1 MEWLWIIAPVASIAI
16 VIILV
21 WKVKGEIVSN
31 ILAIAKPVTTV
42 IEKIVPDNGSLLDKL
57 TRWAK
62 IAVVNMEVMYRNA
75 KEATTKG
82 TEERDK
88 LNEEI
93 EDHAVKLMK
102 ELAGVDNQSIP
113 SHVENAARAIVKYEV
128 EAFLKPLQSQG
139 VPVLVVE
146 EETEPIA
153 ATQEIKETPTLQVPL
168 DPLESTQPTE

>member
-1 MEWLWIIAPVASIAI
+1 MEWLWIIVPVASVAGVI
-16 VIILV
+16 VLV

-31 ILAIAKPVTTV
+31 VLAIAKPVTTA

-62 IAVVNMEVMYRNA
+62 IAVVNMEVMHRNA
-75 KEATTKG
+75 KEATAKG

-93 EDHAVKLMK
+93 ENHAIKLMK
-102 ELAGVDNQSIP
+102 ELAEVDNQSIP
-113 SHVENAARAIVKYEV
+113 PHVENAARAVVKYEV

-139 VPVLVVE
+139 IPVIVLE
-146 EETEPIA
+146 SETEENEGRPIP
-153 ATQEIKETPTLQVPL
+153 EVSINPL
-168 DPLESTQPTE
+168 SLQPTE